1 MSPPVAQEARADVA
15 FERLYEQH
23 RGDVYR
29 FVLRDVRNP
38 ADAEDVT
45 QTAFLN
51 AYRALKHGDRPE
63 KPRAWLFT
71 IAQNVARRRFRS
83 SASRPLEVSL
93 DPDLAA
99 APEVESP
106 TAAEI
111 GEALGRLRPNYRSVL
126 ILREIGGLSYAE
138 VAEHLGLSVAAVE
151 TLIFRARRALREE
164 LAPEERRRISVGG
177 VVLWPLPDVLSN
189 LFGSAGGWFARQG
202 LAAKVAA
209 VGGAAVLGTG
219 AAVQTG
225 QLSLPN
231 GGSSQVVLVRP
242 VQSEV
247 AGGDATT
254 AASAGP
260 KRAGG
265 GAVKAAKT
273 ESRKGSGRAAASTSA
288 AGAASEPG
296 EEQPAAGAKAPA
308 VDLPEAGVPDA
319 SVPPVDVPS
328 LGVGPVDDVVAATEG
343 TVGKV
348 VEPVNKV
355 VAPVVEPVNEA
366 AAPVLEPVK
375 KAAEPVVETV
385 KPLLPKTNLPLDTPL
400 DP

>member
-45 QTAFLN
+45 QIAFLN

-83 SASRPLEVSL
+83 SATRPLEVPL
-93 DPDLAA
+93 DPDLTP
-99 APEVESP
+99 APEHEGP

-126 ILREIGGLSYAE
+126 VLREIGGLSYAE

-164 LAPEERRRISVGG
+164 LAPEERRRITVGG

-189 LFGSAGGWFARQG
+189 LFGPAGGWLARQG

-219 AAVQTG
+219 AVVGTGAVA
-225 QLSLPN
+225 LPDRD
-231 GGSSQVVLVRP
+231 SATPVLVTPAGAR
-242 VQSEV
+242 VT
-247 AGGDATT
+247 GGDAAKATPT
-254 AASAGP
+254 P
-260 KRAGG
+260 LKRAGG
-265 GAVKAAKT
+265 KAAKA
-273 ESRKGSGRAAASTSA
+273 EKGKGAGRDAASAPGTPKKQA
-288 AGAASEPG
+288 AEQ
-296 EEQPAAGAKAPA
+296 QPAAGAKAPA
-308 VDLPEAGVPDA
+308 VEAPEESP
-319 SVPPVDVPS
+319 PPVDVPS
-328 LGVGPVDDVVAATEG
+328 LGVRPVDDVVTATED

-348 VEPVNKV
+348 LEPVNKA
-355 VAPVVEPVNEA
+355 VAPVLEPVNKA

-375 KAAEPVVETV
+375 ETVAPVVEPV
-385 KPLLPKTNLPLDTPL
+385 KPLLPKTNLPLDLP
-400 DP
+400 